1 MLWGTVPWPHLPLS
15 KGLNET
21 AEEVHELLAL
31 LGVLLFLLHIAGVI
45 RHQFLLTD
53 GLLKRMGPGGSAAAA
68 GVLALLVVAVYFATG
83 MRVASNAVADGAY
96 EQEER
101 IEAPEDAAEQRAE
114 AKEEVAEDAEEAK
127 DDAEKA
133 AEDAAKAEEE
143 AAEAGPPPVWSIQ
156 PGGRLGFTVTSGSDS
171 YRGSFSDWSGA
182 IKFDPDNPESAD
194 IRITVPLASATVG
207 DATMDGMLQG
217 AEFFSSSANPTATW
231 RSTSV
236 RKTGGNRYTASGTL
250 SLRGASKPPSLSFT
264 LSGDGR
270 DLYMCNTGT
279 PGGVSSFAGDRKSG
293 ALTFQNYIES
303 RGRGPSYVS
312 VDATGKFVLDAN

>member
-1 MLWGTVPWPHLPLS
+1 
-15 KGLNET
+15 
-21 AEEVHELLAL
+21 VHEFLAL
-31 LGVLLFLLHIAGVI
+31 IGVALFLLHIAGVI
-45 RHQFLLTD
+45 RHQFLLKD

-96 EQEER
+96 DQEER
-101 IEAPEDAAEQRAE
+101 LEAREKATEPRAE
-114 AKEEVAEDAEEAK
+114 AKQEAAEEAEDAK
-127 DDAEKA
+127 
-133 AEDAAKAEEE
+133 EDAAKAEDEAAEE
-143 AAEAGPPPVWSIQ
+143 EAEAGPPPAWAVQ

-194 IRITVPLASATVG
+194 IRITVRLASASVG

-250 SLRGASKPPSLSFT
+250 SLRGASRPQSLSFT
-264 LSGDGR
+264 LSGDGLR
-270 DLYMCNTGT
+270 RHVDGTASIDRTAFGVGTGDSAAALASS
-279 PGGVSSFAGDRKSG
+279 VALSFAFD
-293 ALTFQNYIES
+293 AV
-303 RGRGPSYVS
+303 GRAP
-312 VDATGKFVLDAN
+312 